1 MRMPAYLE
9 VRRIN
14 KANTRAV
21 KITAL
26 AVALLFFASAL
37 RFIHSESPLVVTA
50 LAFLTF
56 TIYIGMLAAWGIS
69 IRRRM
74 MHSHIR
80 SYLLAIASLLLFWI
94 FVRTL
99 KWHVFEA
106 IEPAARFLWYCF
118 YFPMIFVPLLS
129 FFAALC
135 LGKPEGWR
143 PSRRYGLLFIPAAL
157 LLLGILTNDM
167 HQLAF
172 GFAPGFE
179 EWNSNYSYHIL
190 YFLTALWMAG
200 FLLASVWLLFQKSHV
215 PHTKRRVWMPLFA
228 IGLGVV
234 YAALYI
240 LTPWLPGARFI
251 EMTAMYCALAVAIW
265 ESCIQTGLLPSN
277 TRYGA
282 FFDASDLAA
291 QITDRQGKVHYSSRR
306 ARPVPAEVFARL
318 TKEGELQPD
327 ADTVLHAA
335 PIRGGYVVWR
345 EDVSELARLI
355 EQLRRVG
362 DELQDG
368 VELLQSEWEVKSKRQ
383 RVDEQNRLYELTVRQ
398 TMPQLKTLNARL
410 DDAQRADDG
419 KKLRLLREINLLGSY
434 IKRRGNLI
442 LIAEGKERVSLSD
455 LARCFEESFESLG
468 LEGFR
473 RRLTVSAAGE
483 VNLDRAI
490 LFYDF
495 FQAVTHA
502 GFASLESLLVD
513 LTQRENDLTLSVEME
528 SGESPGA
535 FPDADWREEEVAA
548 LGGQILRVHDG
559 DAHRF
564 ALRLPKGGERP

>member
-1 MRMPAYLE
+1 ME
-9 VRRIN
+9 VGWIN

-21 KITAL
+21 KITVL
-26 AVALLFFASAL
+26 AVALLFLASAL
-37 RFIHSESPLVVTA
+37 RFIHSESLLVVTA

-56 TIYIGMLAAWGIS
+56 TIYIGMLAAWGLS

-99 KWHVFEA
+99 KWHVFDT

-118 YFPMIFVPLLS
+118 YVPMIFVPLLS

-143 PSRRYGLLFIPAAL
+143 PKRRYNLLFIPAAL

-179 EWNSNYSYHIL
+179 QWNAQYTYHTL

-200 FLLASVWLLFQKSHV
+200 FLLATVWLLFQKSHI
-215 PHTKRRVWMPLFA
+215 PHTKKRVWMPLFA
-228 IGLGVV
+228 IGLGAV

-240 LTPWLPGARFI
+240 LTPWRPGVRFI

-277 TRYGA
+277 IRYGA
-282 FFDASDLAA
+282 FFDASDMAA

-306 ARPVPAEVFARL
+306 ARPVSDEVFARL

-362 DELQDG
+362 GELQDG
-368 VELLQSEWEVKSKRQ
+368 VELLKREWEVKSKRQ
-383 RVDEQNRLYELTVRQ
+383 RIDEQNRLYELTVRQ
-398 TMPQLKTLNARL
+398 TMPQLKTLKARL

-419 KKLRLLREINLLGSY
+419 EKPRLLREINLLGSY

-442 LIAEGKERVSLSD
+442 LIAEGKETVSLSD

-468 LEGFR
+468 LEGAR
-473 RRLTVSAAGE
+473 RRLTAPAAGE
-483 VNLDRAI
+483 VNHACAI

-495 FQAVTHA
+495 FQAVTQA
-502 GFASLESLLVD
+502 GFPSLGSLLVN
-513 LTQRENDLTLSVEME
+513 LMEQENDLVLSIEME

-535 FPDADWREEEVAA
+535 FPDDRWREEEVAA
-548 LGGQILRVHDG
+548 LGGRILRAHDG
-559 DAHRF
+559 DAIRF
-564 ALRLPKGGERP
+564 ALSLPRGGERP